1 LVLVQLIQYY
11 TMLNLSF
18 RRNELRFFVL
28 LLCLGLLSRQVKGQ
42 SHVKDF
48 SLSDGQKVLFL
59 GNSIT
64 YAGQYVAMTESLFLS
79 SHPKR
84 KPQFINSGL
93 PSETVSGLSE
103 PNHADGKFP
112 RPCLFD
118 RLDNVLDKI
127 KPEVVFVCYGMND
140 GIYLPFDAI
149 RFEAYKN
156 GIIRLHKRLV
166 DQGVKRIL
174 WMTPP
179 VHDDPQLRLNGYN
192 KVLDRYAE
200 WLIGYTKM
208 QSWEI
213 IDLHFPMRRYLEAG
227 IEKDAQFKLAADGV
241 HPGELGH
248 WLMAKEIV
256 QHLMPDFP
264 IESTWDDNLRNQPK
278 LRQLYTLVL
287 KRQTMMK
294 DAWLTYTGHKRP
306 GLSKGI
312 PIEDASKAYAAI
324 QDEIQA
330 LGF

>member
-1 LVLVQLIQYY
+1 MQAV
-11 TMLNLSF
+11 
-18 RRNELRFFVL
+18 
-28 LLCLGLLSRQVKGQ
+28 
-42 SHVKDF
+42 
-48 SLSDGQKVLFL
+48 GQKQVNQFAWNEGQKILFL

-79 SHPKR
+79 SHPKK

-127 KPEVVFVCYGMND
+127 NPEVVFVCYGMND
-140 GIYLPFDAI
+140 GIYLPFDSA

-156 GIIRLHKRLV
+156 GIIHLQKRLA
-166 DQGVKRIL
+166 DQGVKRII

-192 KVLDRYAE
+192 TVLDRYAQ
-200 WLIGYTKM
+200 WLFSYAKK

-213 IDLHFPMRRYLEAG
+213 IDLHFPMRRYLETG
-227 IEKDAQFKLAADGV
+227 IKKDHQFRLAADGV

-248 WLMAKEIV
+248 WLIAREIV
-256 QHLMPDFP
+256 KHLMPNFP
-264 IESTWDDNLRNQPK
+264 IESTWDDNLRDKPK

-287 KRQTMMK
+287 KRQTIMK
-294 DAWLTYTGHKRP
+294 DTWLTFTGHKRP

-312 PIEDASKAYAAI
+312 PLEDARKTYDTM
-324 QDEIQA
+324 QEEINN

>member
-1 LVLVQLIQYY
+1 
-11 TMLNLSF
+11 M
-18 RRNELRFFVL
+18 RVL
-28 LLCLGLLSRQVKGQ
+28 LLLFCLSLWYTQAIGQKKGNNFAW
-42 SHVKDF
+42 DA
-48 SLSDGQKVLFL
+48 GQKVLFL

-64 YAGQYVAMTESLFLS
+64 YAGQYVAMTESLLLG
-79 SHPKR
+79 SHPKG

-118 RLDNVLDKI
+118 RLVGVLDKI

-140 GIYLPFDAI
+140 GIYLPFDSA
-149 RFEAYKN
+149 RFEAYKD

-166 DQGVKRIL
+166 DQGVKRII

-179 VHDDPQLRLNGYN
+179 VHDDPQLRLHGYN

-200 WLIGYTKM
+200 WLIGYARK

-213 IDLHFPMRRYLEAG
+213 IDLHFPMRRYLEAK

-256 QHLMPDFP
+256 QHLIPNFP
-264 IESTWDDNLRNQPK
+264 LESTWDDNLHNKPK
-278 LRQLYTLVL
+278 LLQLYALVL
-287 KRQTMMK
+287 KRQTIMK
-294 DAWLTYTGHKRP
+294 DAWLTFTGHKRP

-312 PIEDASKAYAAI
+312 PMEDASKAYAAI
-324 QDEIQA
+324 QTEIKT

>member
-1 LVLVQLIQYY
+1 
-11 TMLNLSF
+11 MLNLLLTTEKMRVLSLLF
-18 RRNELRFFVL
+18 CLSLWYVQAVGQKQDNQFPWNE
-28 LLCLGLLSRQVKGQ
+28 GK
-42 SHVKDF
+42 
-48 SLSDGQKVLFL
+48 KVLFL

-79 SHPKR
+79 SHPKK

-103 PNHADGKFP
+103 PNHAEGKFP

-140 GIYLPFDAI
+140 GIYLPFDST

-156 GIIRLHKRLV
+156 GIIRLQKRLAN
-166 DQGVKRIL
+166 QGVKRII

-179 VHDDPQLRLNGYN
+179 VQDDLKLRLNGYN

-200 WLIGYTKM
+200 WLINYGQK

-213 IDLHFPMRRYLEAG
+213 IDLHFPMRRYLESG
-227 IEKDAQFKLAADGV
+227 IGKDPQFRLAADGV
-241 HPGELGH
+241 HPGDLGH
-248 WLMAKEIV
+248 WLMAREIV
-256 QHLMPDFP
+256 KHLMPDFS
-264 IESTWDDNLRNQPK
+264 IESTWEDNLGDKPK
-278 LRQLYTLVL
+278 FRQLYALVL
-287 KRQTMMK
+287 KRQTIMK
-294 DAWLTYTGHKRP
+294 DAWLTFTEHKRP
-306 GLSKGI
+306 GLAKGI
-312 PIEDASKAYAAI
+312 PLEDALKSYDVM
-324 QDEIQA
+324 QEEINK

>member
-1 LVLVQLIQYY
+1 MNTKKMRVLSL
-11 TMLNLSF
+11 LFCLS
-18 RRNELRFFVL
+18 LWYA
-28 LLCLGLLSRQVKGQ
+28 QAIGQ
-42 SHVKDF
+42 KKANSF
-48 SLSDGQKVLFL
+48 AWNDGQKVLFL

-64 YAGQYVAMTESLFLS
+64 YAGQYVAMTESLLLS
-79 SHPKR
+79 SHPKG

-127 KPEVVFVCYGMND
+127 KPDVVFVCYGMND
-140 GIYLPFDAI
+140 GIYLPFDSV
-149 RFEAYKN
+149 RFAAYKD
-156 GIIRLHKRLV
+156 GIIRLRKRLV
-166 DQGVKRIL
+166 EQGVKRMI

-200 WLIGYTKM
+200 WLIGYARK

-213 IDLHFPMRRYLEAG
+213 IDLHFPMRRYLEAS

-256 QHLMPDFP
+256 QHLMPNFP
-264 IESTWDDNLRNQPK
+264 LESTWDDNFHNKPK
-278 LRQLYTLVL
+278 FLQLYALVL
-287 KRQTMMK
+287 KRQTVMK
-294 DAWLTYTGHKRP
+294 DAWLTFTGHKRP

-312 PIEDASKAYAAI
+312 PMEDASKAYAAI
-324 QDEIQA
+324 QTEIKT

>member
-1 LVLVQLIQYY
+1 
-11 TMLNLSF
+11 MLNQLLTTKKMRALS
-18 RRNELRFFVL
+18 L
-28 LLCLGLLSRQVKGQ
+28 LFCL
-42 SHVKDF
+42 
-48 SLSDGQKVLFL
+48 SLWYIQAVGQKQVNQFAWNEGQKILFL

-79 SHPKR
+79 SHPKK

-127 KPEVVFVCYGMND
+127 NPEVVFVCYGMND
-140 GIYLPFDAI
+140 GIYLPFDSA

-156 GIIRLHKRLV
+156 GIIHLQKRLA
-166 DQGVKRIL
+166 DQGVKRII

-192 KVLDRYAE
+192 TVLDRYAQ
-200 WLIGYTKM
+200 WLISYAKK

-213 IDLHFPMRRYLEAG
+213 IDLHFPMRHYLQAG
-227 IEKDAQFKLAADGV
+227 IAKDAQFKLAADGV
-241 HPGELGH
+241 HPGTLGH

-256 QHLMPDFP
+256 KHLMPNFP
-264 IESTWDDNLRNQPK
+264 IESTWDDNLRDKPK

-287 KRQTMMK
+287 KRQTIVK
-294 DAWLTYTGHKRP
+294 DTWLTFTGHKRP

-312 PIEDASKAYAAI
+312 PLEDARKTYDTM
-324 QDEIQA
+324 QEEINN

>member
-1 LVLVQLIQYY
+1 MPIFLCFSIWYGQAIGQKK
-11 TMLNLSF
+11 TDSF
-18 RRNELRFFVL
+18 
-28 LLCLGLLSRQVKGQ
+28 GWG
-42 SHVKDF
+42 DA
-48 SLSDGQKVLFL
+48 QKVLFL

-166 DQGVKRIL
+166 DRGVKRIL

-200 WLIGYTKM
+200 WLIGYAKM
-208 QSWEI
+208 HSWEI
-213 IDLHFPMRRYLEAG
+213 IDLHFPMRRYLEAK
-227 IEKDAQFKLAADGV
+227 IEKDAQFKLATDGV

-264 IESTWDDNLRNQPK
+264 IESTWDDNLHNQPE
-278 LRQLYTLVL
+278 LRQLHTLVL

-312 PIEDASKAYAAI
+312 PIEDASKAYAVI
-324 QDEIQA
+324 QDEIKT

>member
-1 LVLVQLIQYY
+1 
-11 TMLNLSF
+11 MLNL
-18 RRNELRFFVL
+18 LLKTKKIRFLPL
-28 LLCLGLLSRQVKGQ
+28 LLCFSIWYVQAVGQ
-42 SHVKDF
+42 KKTDNF
-48 SLSDGQKVLFL
+48 RWDDGQKVLFL

-200 WLIGYTKM
+200 WLIGYAKM

-213 IDLHFPMRRYLEAG
+213 IDLHFPMRRYLEAK

-264 IESTWDDNLRNQPK
+264 IESAWDDNLRSQPK

-312 PIEDASKAYAAI
+312 PVEDASKAYAVI
-324 QDEIQA
+324 QDEIKA

>member
-1 LVLVQLIQYY
+1 MRVLSLLFCLSLWYVQAVGQKQD
-11 TMLNLSF
+11 NQF
-18 RRNELRFFVL
+18 PWNE
-28 LLCLGLLSRQVKGQ
+28 GK
-42 SHVKDF
+42 
-48 SLSDGQKVLFL
+48 KVLFL

-79 SHPKR
+79 SHPKK

-103 PNHADGKFP
+103 PNHAEGKFP

-140 GIYLPFDAI
+140 GIYLPFDST

-156 GIIRLHKRLV
+156 GIIRLQKRLS
-166 DQGVKRIL
+166 DQGVKRII

-179 VHDDPQLRLNGYN
+179 VQDDLKLRLNGYN
-192 KVLDRYAE
+192 KVLDCYAK
-200 WLIGYTKM
+200 WLIAYAKEHY
-208 QSWEI
+208 WEV

-227 IEKDAQFKLAADGV
+227 IKKDPQFRLAADGV

-248 WLMAKEIV
+248 WLMAREIV
-256 QHLMPDFP
+256 RHLMQDIS
-264 IESTWDDNLRNQPK
+264 IENTWEDNLHDKPK
-278 LRQLYTLVL
+278 LRQLYALVL
-287 KRQTMMK
+287 KRQTIMK
-294 DAWLTYTGHKRP
+294 DAWLTFTGHKRP
-306 GLSKGI
+306 GLAKGI
-312 PIEDASKAYAAI
+312 PLEDALKSYDVMQK
-324 QDEIQA
+324 EINN

>member
-1 LVLVQLIQYY
+1 
-11 TMLNLSF
+11 MLNQLLTTKKMRALSMLF
-18 RRNELRFFVL
+18 
-28 LLCLGLLSRQVKGQ
+28 CL
-42 SHVKDF
+42 
-48 SLSDGQKVLFL
+48 SLWYIQAVGQKQVNQFAWNEGQKILFL

-79 SHPKR
+79 SHPKK

-127 KPEVVFVCYGMND
+127 NPEVVFVCYGMND
-140 GIYLPFDAI
+140 GIYLPFDSA

-156 GIIRLHKRLV
+156 GIIHLQKRLA
-166 DQGVKRIL
+166 DQGVKRII

-192 KVLDRYAE
+192 TVLDRYAQ
-200 WLIGYTKM
+200 WLFSYAKK

-213 IDLHFPMRRYLEAG
+213 IDLHFPMRRYLETG
-227 IEKDAQFKLAADGV
+227 IKKDHQFRLAADGV

-248 WLMAKEIV
+248 WLIAREIV
-256 QHLMPDFP
+256 KHLMPNFP
-264 IESTWDDNLRNQPK
+264 IESTWDDNLRDKPK

-287 KRQTMMK
+287 KRQTIMK
-294 DAWLTYTGHKRP
+294 DTWLTFTGHKRP

-312 PIEDASKAYAAI
+312 PLEDARKTYDTM
-324 QDEIQA
+324 QEEINN

>member
-1 LVLVQLIQYY
+1 
-11 TMLNLSF
+11 MLNL
-18 RRNELRFFVL
+18 LLKTKKMRFLSL
-28 LLCLGLLSRQVKGQ
+28 LLCLSLWYVQAVGQ
-42 SHVKDF
+42 KKADSF
-48 SLSDGQKVLFL
+48 GWGDGQKVLFL

-84 KPQFINSGL
+84 KPEFINSGL

-200 WLIGYTKM
+200 WLIGYAKM

-264 IESTWDDNLRNQPK
+264 IGSTWDDNLCSQPK

-312 PIEDASKAYAAI
+312 PIEDTSKAYDAI

>member
-1 LVLVQLIQYY
+1 
-11 TMLNLSF
+11 MLNLLLTTKKMRVLSLLF
-18 RRNELRFFVL
+18 CLSLWYVQAVGQKQDNQFPWNE
-28 LLCLGLLSRQVKGQ
+28 GK
-42 SHVKDF
+42 
-48 SLSDGQKVLFL
+48 KVLFL

-79 SHPKR
+79 SHPKK

-103 PNHADGKFP
+103 PNHAGGKFP

-140 GIYLPFDAI
+140 GIYLPFDST

-156 GIIRLHKRLV
+156 GIIRLQKRLAN
-166 DQGVKRIL
+166 QGVKRII

-179 VHDDPQLRLNGYN
+179 VQDDLKLRLNGYN

-200 WLIGYTKM
+200 WLINYGQK

-213 IDLHFPMRRYLEAG
+213 IDLHFPMRRYLESG
-227 IEKDAQFKLAADGV
+227 IEKDPQFRLAADGV
-241 HPGELGH
+241 HPGDLGH
-248 WLMAKEIV
+248 WLMAREIV
-256 QHLMPDFP
+256 KHLMPDFS
-264 IESTWDDNLRNQPK
+264 IESTWEDNLRDKPK
-278 LRQLYTLVL
+278 FRQLYALVL
-287 KRQTMMK
+287 KRQTIMK
-294 DAWLTYTGHKRP
+294 DAWLTFTGHKRP
-306 GLSKGI
+306 GLAKGI
-312 PIEDASKAYAAI
+312 PLEDALKSYDVM
-324 QDEIQA
+324 QEEINK

>member
-1 LVLVQLIQYY
+1 
-11 TMLNLSF
+11 MLNLSF
-18 RRNELRFFVL
+18 YRKKLRFFTL
-28 LLCLGLLSRQVKGQ
+28 LLCLGFFCTQAKGQ
-42 SHVKDF
+42 VHAQNFVWNKS
-48 SLSDGQKVLFL
+48 QKILFL

-64 YAGQYVAMTESLFLS
+64 YVGQYVAMTESLFLS
-79 SHPKR
+79 SHPKK

-127 KPEVVFVCYGMND
+127 NPEVVFVCYGMND
-140 GIYLPFDAI
+140 GIYLPFDSA

-156 GIIRLHKRLV
+156 GIIRLQKRLA
-166 DQGVKRIL
+166 DQGVKRII

-179 VHDDPQLRLNGYN
+179 VQDDLQLRLNGYN

-200 WLIGYTKM
+200 WLIDYGRK

-213 IDLHFPMRRYLEAG
+213 IDLHFPMRQYLETG
-227 IEKDAQFKLAADGV
+227 IKKDPQFRLATDGV

-248 WLMAKEIV
+248 WLMAREIV
-256 QHLMPDFP
+256 KHLMPNFP
-264 IESTWDDNLRNQPK
+264 IESTWDDNLRDKTK
-278 LRQLYTLVL
+278 LRQLYTLVS
-287 KRQTMMK
+287 KRQTIMK
-294 DAWLTYTGHKRP
+294 DAWLTFTGHKRP

-312 PIEDASKAYAAI
+312 PLEDARKTYDVI
-324 QDEIQA
+324 QEEINN

>member
-1 LVLVQLIQYY
+1 
-11 TMLNLSF
+11 MLDLSF
-18 RRNELRFFVL
+18 YKKKLQFL
-28 LLCLGLLSRQVKGQ
+28 IWLLCLSFLSMEVKGQ
-42 SHVKDF
+42 GHARDF
-48 SLSDGQKVLFL
+48 NWNEAQKVLFL

-79 SHPKR
+79 SHPKK

-140 GIYLPFDAI
+140 GIYLPFDSA
-149 RFEAYKN
+149 RFEAYKS
-156 GIIRLHKRLV
+156 GIIRLQKRLV
-166 DQGVKRIL
+166 DEGVKRII

-192 KVLDRYAE
+192 TVLDRYAE
-200 WLIGYTKM
+200 WLISYAKK

-213 IDLHFPMRRYLEAG
+213 IDLHFPMRHYLQAG
-227 IEKDAQFKLAADGV
+227 IAKDAQFKLAVDGV
-241 HPGELGH
+241 HPGTLGH
-248 WLMAKEIV
+248 WLMAKKIV
-256 QHLMPDFP
+256 QHLMPNFP
-264 IESTWDDNLRNQPK
+264 LESTWDDNMHNNPK
-278 LRQLYTLVL
+278 LTQLYALVL
-287 KRQTMMK
+287 KRQTIMK
-294 DAWLTYTGHKRP
+294 DAWLTFTGHKRP

-312 PIEDASKAYAAI
+312 SVEDASKAYTAI
-324 QDEIQA
+324 QEEIKT

>member
-1 LVLVQLIQYY
+1 MSLVFC
-11 TMLNLSF
+11 LNLWFVQALGQKKVDSF
-18 RRNELRFFVL
+18 
-28 LLCLGLLSRQVKGQ
+28 GWG
-42 SHVKDF
+42 
-48 SLSDGQKVLFL
+48 DGQKVLFL

-79 SHPKR
+79 SHPKG
-84 KPQFINSGL
+84 KPEFINSGL
-93 PSETVSGLSE
+93 PSESVSGLSE

-127 KPEVVFVCYGMND
+127 NPEVVFVCYGMND
-140 GIYLPFDAI
+140 GIYLPFDSV
-149 RFEAYKN
+149 RFGAYKN

-166 DQGVKRIL
+166 DQGVKRII

-192 KVLDRYAE
+192 NVLDRYAE
-200 WLIGYTKM
+200 WLIGFAKK

-213 IDLHFPMRRYLEAG
+213 IDLHFPMRHYLEAR
-227 IEKDAQFKLAADGV
+227 IEKDAQFKLAEDGV

-256 QHLMPDFP
+256 QHLMPNYP
-264 IESTWDDNLRNQPK
+264 IERTWDDNLHSKPK
-278 LRQLYTLVL
+278 LRQLYALVF
-287 KRQTMMK
+287 KRQTIMK
-294 DAWLTYTGHKRP
+294 DSWLTFTGHKRP

-312 PIEDASKAYAAI
+312 PVQDASKVYTTI
-324 QDEIQA
+324 QYEIKT

>member
-1 LVLVQLIQYY
+1 
-11 TMLNLSF
+11 MLNLLL
-18 RRNELRFFVL
+18 NTKKMRFLSL
-28 LLCLGLLSRQVKGQ
+28 LLCLSLWYLQAVGQ
-42 SHVKDF
+42 KKADSF
-48 SLSDGQKVLFL
+48 GWSDGQKVLFL

-200 WLIGYTKM
+200 WLIDYAKM
-208 QSWEI
+208 QSWEV
-213 IDLHFPMRRYLEAG
+213 IDLHFPMRRYLDAK

-264 IESTWDDNLRNQPK
+264 IESAWDDNLRSQPK

-312 PIEDASKAYAAI
+312 PVEDASKAYAVI
-324 QDEIQA
+324 QDEIKA

>member
-1 LVLVQLIQYY
+1 VQALGQKKVD
-11 TMLNLSF
+11 SF
-18 RRNELRFFVL
+18 
-28 LLCLGLLSRQVKGQ
+28 GWG
-42 SHVKDF
+42 
-48 SLSDGQKVLFL
+48 DGQKVLFL

-79 SHPKR
+79 SHPKG
-84 KPQFINSGL
+84 KPEFINSGL

-127 KPEVVFVCYGMND
+127 NPEVVFVCYGMND
-140 GIYLPFDAI
+140 GIYLPFDSV
-149 RFEAYKN
+149 RFGAYKN

-166 DQGVKRIL
+166 DQGVKRII

-179 VHDDPQLRLNGYN
+179 VHDDPQLRLNGHN
-192 KVLDRYAE
+192 NVLDRYAE
-200 WLIGYTKM
+200 WLIGFAKK

-213 IDLHFPMRRYLEAG
+213 IDLHFPMRHYLEAR
-227 IEKDAQFKLAADGV
+227 IEKDAQFKLAEDGV

-256 QHLMPDFP
+256 QHLMPNYP
-264 IESTWDDNLRNQPK
+264 IERTWDDNLHSKPK
-278 LRQLYTLVL
+278 LRQLYALVF
-287 KRQTMMK
+287 KRQTIMK
-294 DAWLTYTGHKRP
+294 DSWLTFTGHKRP

-312 PIEDASKAYAAI
+312 PVQDASKVYTTI
-324 QDEIQA
+324 QYEIKT

>member
-1 LVLVQLIQYY
+1 MRALSLLFCLSLWYIQA
-11 TMLNLSF
+11 
-18 RRNELRFFVL
+18 V
-28 LLCLGLLSRQVKGQ
+28 
-42 SHVKDF
+42 
-48 SLSDGQKVLFL
+48 GQKQVNQFAWNEGQKILFL

-79 SHPKR
+79 SHPKK

-127 KPEVVFVCYGMND
+127 NPEVVFVCYGMND
-140 GIYLPFDAI
+140 GIYLPFDSA

-156 GIIRLHKRLV
+156 GIIHLQKRLA
-166 DQGVKRIL
+166 DQGVKRII

-192 KVLDRYAE
+192 TVLDRYAQ
-200 WLIGYTKM
+200 WLFSYAKK

-213 IDLHFPMRRYLEAG
+213 IDLHFPMRRYLETG
-227 IEKDAQFKLAADGV
+227 IKKDHQFRLAADGV

-248 WLMAKEIV
+248 WLIAREIV
-256 QHLMPDFP
+256 KHLMPNFP
-264 IESTWDDNLRNQPK
+264 IESTWDDNLRDKPK

-287 KRQTMMK
+287 KRQTIMK
-294 DAWLTYTGHKRP
+294 DTWLTFTGHKRP
-306 GLSKGI
+306 GLAKGI
-312 PIEDASKAYAAI
+312 PLEDALKSYDVM
-324 QDEIQA
+324 QEEINK